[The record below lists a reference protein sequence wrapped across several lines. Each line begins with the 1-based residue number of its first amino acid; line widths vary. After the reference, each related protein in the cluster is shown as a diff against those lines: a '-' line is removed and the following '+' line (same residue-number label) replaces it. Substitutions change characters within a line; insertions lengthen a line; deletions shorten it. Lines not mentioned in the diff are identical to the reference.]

1 MRFNSKYAFY
11 GIKGKAKAEASMS
24 RAVGKAVALAK
35 EKNWDEVENV
45 LMKAFLNTSLKGFG
59 STDTQSREYIVEDF
73 ERRFRRGWKGK
84 VPSQTIVNRTWAASS
99 RAWDAYCVLNR

>member
-11 GIKGKAKAEASMS
+11 GIRGKAKAEASMS

-35 EKNWDEVENV
+35 AGKWDEAENV
-45 LMKAFLNTSLKGFG
+45 LMRAFLRTSLKGFG
-59 STDTQSREYIVEDF
+59 STDTQSREYIADDF

-84 VPSQTIVNRTWAASS
+84 VPSQTIVNRVWGASGT
-99 RAWDAYCVLNR
+99 AWVRYCDLKP